1 MKTHKEKNSIAAL
14 GLLSF
19 ALSACAQVD
28 PAADF
33 ESAQR
38 LIEASTGEAQVF
50 DPLKPALSE
59 AEIDAILAQGLT
71 LEEALSLALTNQR
84 DMQAS
89 FHEIGIAHA
98 DWVQSQLLTNPS
110 LGMLFRFA
118 SGGGGGD
125 VLEATAGLELM
136 QLWQLSARTESASTN
151 LDATILQI
159 ARLAG
164 EHLTSARQAYFEA
177 VAAQELFH
185 VAQENVS
192 LARALANAV
201 NTLHTAGAAD
211 ALDLSLAQGPLLS
224 AELAV
229 RTARIDAA
237 ESKRALAQALSL
249 TRSVE
254 SLELSSALPSPTVL
268 NDSAEDLV
276 AQAWEQRLDLRAID
290 KTLDALAAQVR
301 VEQKKAWGSVE
312 LGASYESTDGE
323 DGALL
328 GPALNLELPIFD
340 QNQAQVARA
349 QSQWEQMHKLQES
362 ARVAVAQ
369 EVRSQFDRVQ
379 SSTQDLAFYHERVL
393 PQAEHSLELA
403 SESYAAGRIDLTALV
418 EVQRQLL
425 EVRRGL
431 VTLRLES
438 ATSFAALELA
448 VGIPLSTPSVVALEV
463 SK

>member
-1 MKTHKEKNSIAAL
+1 MKTRNERKSFAAAAL
-14 GLLSF
+14 LGL

-38 LIEASTGEAQVF
+38 MIAASTGEAEVF
-50 DPLKPALSE
+50 DPSLPALTE
-59 AEIDAILAQGLT
+59 AELDAILAEGLT

-84 DMQAS
+84 DLQAS

-98 DWVQSQLLTNPS
+98 DWVQSKLLTNPS
-110 LGMLFRFA
+110 LDMLFRFA
-118 SGGGGGD
+118 SGSGGGD

-136 QLWQLSARTESASTN
+136 QLWRLSARIESASTN

-159 ARLAG
+159 ARRAG
-164 EHLTSARQAYFEA
+164 EYLTTARKAYFEA

-185 VAQENVS
+185 VAQENVA
-192 LARALANAV
+192 LAGDLANAV
-201 NTLHTAGAAD
+201 NTLHTAGSAD
-211 ALDLSLAQGPLLS
+211 ALALSLAQGPLLS

-237 ESKRALAQALSL
+237 ESKRTLAQALSL

-254 SLELSSALPSPTVL
+254 NLELSSALPSPTFL
-268 NDSAEDLV
+268 NDSADELV

-290 KTLDALAAQVR
+290 KTLEALAAQVR

-328 GPALNLELPIFD
+328 GPALNLEIPLFD

-349 QSQWEQMHKLQES
+349 QSRWEQMRKLQGA

-369 EVRSQFDRVQ
+369 EVRSQLDRVQ
-379 SSTQDLAFYHERVL
+379 SSAQDLAFYHERVL
-393 PQAEHSLELA
+393 PQAKHSLELA
-403 SESYAAGRIDLTALV
+403 SESYSAGRIDLTALV

-448 VGIPLSTPSVVALEV
+448 VGSPLAGPVAVEE
-463 SK
+463 